1 MAKQSTSERIRKLLE
16 QGYPV
21 KIISK
26 KLKCSPAL
34 VYQVRAYD
42 KKKEKKWVMV
52 ETATSKEPIGI
63 PKDVYEDH
71 FGSIRVRNAVQPF
84 DYQQPKQSLLARIKN
99 FFLGA

>member
-21 KIISK
+21 KVISK

-42 KKKEKKWVMV
+42 KKKSKPKQDWVMMEV
-52 ETATSKEPIGI
+52 STHAEPIGI
-63 PKDVYEDH
+63 PREAYEEYFAH
-71 FGSIRVRNAVQPF
+71 K
-84 DYQQPKQSLLARIKN
+84 QPKPTLWQRVKS
-99 FFLGA
+99 FFGA

>member
-21 KIISK
+21 KVISK

-42 KKKEKKWVMV
+42 KKKEQKWVMV
-52 ETATSKEPIGI
+52 ETTTSKEPIGI
-63 PKDVYEDH
+63 PREVYDEH
-71 FGSIRVRNAVQPF
+71 FSPKHSKPTLWQRV
-84 DYQQPKQSLLARIKN
+84 KS
-99 FFLGA
+99 FFGG